1 MWSPETIGIWI
12 GAVAQTV
19 IVLSLFILREQ
30 IKSSK
35 RIHESETVYDTFRFL
50 GEIRDEIEHI
60 DALGNKD
67 FANWNDD
74 DRRAAVIV
82 CNRFNMTGAL
92 IDEKIVP
99 CLLLVHRQ
107 LQLAHDLAQMVQGCL
122 SAAPPTQDHEIV
134 LSLQLQSVI
143 FIQLQK
149 HTRFYSDCSPLTEGQ
164 DLGVVGSQTGPRA
177 PDAQLNPYPAAVK

>member
-35 RIHESETVYDTFRFL
+35 RIHESETAYDTFRFL

-60 DALGNKD
+60 DALGTKISPIGTMMID
-67 FANWNDD
+67 GPRSSFAIDLIWL
-74 DRRAAVIV
+74 
-82 CNRFNMTGAL
+82 AL
-92 IDEKIVP
+92 WSMRK
-99 CLLLVHRQ
+99 
-107 LQLAHDLAQMVQGCL
+107 L
-122 SAAPPTQDHEIV
+122 S
-134 LSLQLQSVI
+134 LSLQLQSVIFSVI